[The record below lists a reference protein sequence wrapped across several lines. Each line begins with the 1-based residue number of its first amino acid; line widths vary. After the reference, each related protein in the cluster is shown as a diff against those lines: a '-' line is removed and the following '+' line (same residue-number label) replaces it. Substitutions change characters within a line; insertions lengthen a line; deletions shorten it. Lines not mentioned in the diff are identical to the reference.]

1 MQSIPFWLFC
11 WQWIAAILNIGAS
24 AATAMPVIMALSL
37 LTGRRGNARLGAVG
51 ARTLAWCAAGLSLLG
66 PLLVVG
72 ALFTLLAAMRGT
84 AHALNGIS
92 PWLPAV
98 LPTTTAVAAWLAGAA
113 CLALYIMVDRS
124 AAVPQGRESWQPGQP
139 RLRVTL
145 ALLAALCFLAART
158 LPNWPFASLPG
169 GLSMG
174 DVAFAV
180 LSNTLHEYF
189 TSFAPA
195 GCLALFVLAFLTR
208 GGKGGIFSPEDEQ
221 SAARWCALWA
231 MIGYIPR
238 CIDRWG
244 VIIGFSLRQ
253 GPLPQGLADQALGL
267 VPLTLA
273 VVCWTALFVKGA
285 PRKFYWLN
293 AVGAALLILA
303 VSFPFLLLLGR

>member
-11 WQWIAAILNIGAS
+11 WQWIAAVLNLGAS
-24 AATAMPVIMALSL
+24 AATTLPVIMALSL
-37 LTGRRGNARLGAVG
+37 LTGRRGNARLGALG
-51 ARTLAWCAAGLSLLG
+51 ARALSWCAVFLSLLG

-72 ALFTLLAAMRGT
+72 ALLTLLTAMRGT
-84 AHALNGIS
+84 AHALDGIS

-98 LPTTTAVAAWLAGAA
+98 LPTTTAVAAWLAGTA
-113 CLALYIMVDRS
+113 CLALYIAVDRT
-124 AAVPQGRESWQPGQP
+124 AALPQGQEGWQPGQL

-145 ALLAALCFLAART
+145 ALLAALCFFAGRT

-208 GGKGGIFSPEDEQ
+208 GGGANLFSPEEER

-244 VIIGFSLRQ
+244 LVIGFSLRQ
-253 GPLPQGLADQALGL
+253 GPLPQGIADQALGL

-273 VVCWTALFVKGA
+273 VACWTALFVKGA
-285 PRKFYWLN
+285 PRKLYWLN
-293 AVGAALLILA
+293 AAGAALLVLA
-303 VSFPFLLLLGR
+303 LSFPFLLLLGR